1 MMCFLHRWKVSRAL
15 DDGVALGDGTTA
27 HLENCT
33 ECSLFRDNLARLG
46 GSLSA
51 SKDLAVRPSPKTEG
65 RRLLPLVA
73 TAAAAAAAVL
83 AIVFISRSPTLET
96 IVISEVHD
104 SPRIDS
110 PRIDSPRIDSPRIV
124 GAEPEAAPLDMSAL
138 AGDASGG
145 LRYVLRISGLD

>member
-110 PRIDSPRIDSPRIV
+110 PRIV